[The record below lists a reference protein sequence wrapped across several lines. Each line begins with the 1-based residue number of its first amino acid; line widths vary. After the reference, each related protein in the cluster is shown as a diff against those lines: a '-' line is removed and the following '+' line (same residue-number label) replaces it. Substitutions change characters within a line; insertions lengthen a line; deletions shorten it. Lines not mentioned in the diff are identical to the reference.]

1 MMSRETAVFLIMIV
15 CGAALSALF
24 DLFRAARMAAKQG
37 TVAVN
42 VSDTVFWIVAAFA
55 LTACV
60 WNFNGGIFRFYE
72 VVGVI
77 LGCVFYFLLLS
88 RWILKLFLLIIKNIL
103 KFAGLILKIL
113 LTPWRFLYK
122 ILVVPVKRAI
132 LYKIRKVRERR
143 NE

>member
-77 LGCVFYFLLLS
+77 LGCVFYFL
-88 RWILKLFLLIIKNIL
+88 ILKLFLLIIKNIL